1 MTPADRI
8 HCSCASCATSKTASA
23 SVPPYAARRSR
34 AGIASPT
41 QPVRPAQS
49 FHLLGKVDLAPCADD
64 EKRGRR
70 QQVVNL
76 VSQFFRSVVLH
87 LLRKASFPKRIWSE

>member
-8 HCSCASCATSKTASA
+8 HCSCASCAPSKTASA

-34 AGIASPT
+34 AGIATPT
-41 QPVRPAQS
+41 QPVRSAQS
-49 FHLLGKVDLAPCADD
+49 FQLLGKVHFAPSTDD
-64 EKRGRR
+64 EERGRL

-76 VSQFFRSVVLH
+76 VPKFFGSVVLH
-87 LLRKASFPKRIWSE
+87 LLRKASFPDRIWRK